1 MPNFDVIIVG
11 AGSVGVPTAMALG
24 AAGVKTLVM
33 DAKPSPGQGDNKR
46 AIGGIRATHSDPGKI
61 LVGLRSLEIFST
73 WKERY
78 GEDIE
83 WLKGGYL
90 FPVYREQE
98 ERSLK
103 RLLPLQRQ
111 FGLNINFIDPDTLQ
125 AIVPG
130 IDPKGLRGGTFS
142 PEDGSAS
149 PLLAINAFTRK
160 ALENGVRFQFN
171 ERINTLLV
179 DGGRI
184 VGVETDKDRYRA
196 PVVVD
201 AAGAYSR
208 PLCLTAGVDL
218 PVTPDSHEG
227 AITEPVA
234 RLFSCMVVDLRPG
247 PGSKNYYFYQNVHGQ
262 VVFCITPDPPIVG
275 TDTRETSVFLPQVA
289 ARMVALIPRLK
300 TLRVRRVW
308 RGCYPM
314 SPDGSPIV
322 GWSPETEGL
331 FHASG
336 MCGQGFMLGPGIG
349 ELAARMITGSDSRQ
363 DEDAISIFS
372 PARQFSIVQETLK

>member
-1 MPNFDVIIVG
+1 MPSFDVIIVG

-24 AAGVKTLVM
+24 AAGMKTLVM

-184 VGVETDKDRYRA
+184 VGVETDKGRYRA

>member
-1 MPNFDVIIVG
+1 MPSFDVIIVG

>member
-142 PEDGSAS
+142 
-149 PLLAINAFTRK
+149 LRT
-160 ALENGVRFQFN
+160 VRHHHFW
-171 ERINTLLV
+171 
-179 DGGRI
+179 
-184 VGVETDKDRYRA
+184 
-196 PVVVD
+196 P
-201 AAGAYSR
+201 SM
-208 PLCLTAGVDL
+208 P
-218 PVTPDSHEG
+218 SHEK
-227 AITEPVA
+227 
-234 RLFSCMVVDLRPG
+234 L
-247 PGSKNYYFYQNVHGQ
+247 
-262 VVFCITPDPPIVG
+262 
-275 TDTRETSVFLPQVA
+275 
-289 ARMVALIPRLK
+289 LK
-300 TLRVRRVW
+300 
-308 RGCYPM
+308 
-314 SPDGSPIV
+314 
-322 GWSPETEGL
+322 
-331 FHASG
+331 
-336 MCGQGFMLGPGIG
+336 
-349 ELAARMITGSDSRQ
+349 TGSDSNLMNGSTPCWWTGGGSWVSKQTRA
-363 DEDAISIFS
+363 DTGRRSWS
-372 PARQFSIVQETLK
+372 MRPAPIRGRFA

>member
-1 MPNFDVIIVG
+1 MPSFDVIIVG

-184 VGVETDKDRYRA
+184 VGVETDKGRYRA

>member
-111 FGLNINFIDPDTLQ
+111 FGLNINFIDPDTVCSSLFR
-125 AIVPG
+125 ASIP
-130 IDPKGLRGGTFS
+130 DGLMGGYFF
-142 PEDGSAS
+142 P
-149 PLLAINAFTRK
+149 
-160 ALENGVRFQFN
+160 
-171 ERINTLLV
+171 
-179 DGGRI
+179 GGRI
-184 VGVETDKDRYRA
+184 GLA
-196 PVVVD
+196 
-201 AAGAYSR
+201 AAGHQCIRTKSPR
-208 PLCLTAGVDL
+208 KW
-218 PVTPDSHEG
+218 
-227 AITEPVA
+227 
-234 RLFSCMVVDLRPG
+234 G
-247 PGSKNYYFYQNVHGQ
+247 P
-262 VVFCITPDPPIVG
+262 IPI
-275 TDTRETSVFLPQVA
+275 
-289 ARMVALIPRLK
+289 
-300 TLRVRRVW
+300 
-308 RGCYPM
+308 
-314 SPDGSPIV
+314 
-322 GWSPETEGL
+322 
-331 FHASG
+331 
-336 MCGQGFMLGPGIG
+336 
-349 ELAARMITGSDSRQ
+349 
-363 DEDAISIFS
+363 
-372 PARQFSIVQETLK
+372 